1 MSMFTNLF
9 GKKSSS
15 ADVARDRLKL
25 VLAHERASN
34 ALMYMDEMKAEIME
48 VIKKYTQL
56 KDIHISS
63 DLLSVN
69 PDHIEEIEGDFDF
82 LSE

>member
-1 MSMFTNLF
+1 MSFLSNLF

-15 ADVARDRLKL
+15 ANVARDRLKV

-34 ALMYMDEMKAEIME
+34 ALPYMDEMKADIME
-48 VIKKYTQL
+48 VIKKYTKV

-63 DLLSVN
+63 KNNQNIDVL
-69 PDHIEEIEGDFDF
+69 EMEII
-82 LSE
+82 LK